1 MQMVREI
8 AKSFDR
14 DEDTVGGAVLSRDAG
29 SKDSFA
35 TLLAEMRRLQA
46 LGGSRET
53 VCKGWLSIL
62 GLLLTSREREAYG
75 MTSPQSQ

>member
-8 AKSFDR
+8 AESFGR
-14 DEDTVGGAVLSRDAG
+14 DEDEVECAVLSRDGG
-29 SKDSFA
+29 SRESFE

-46 LGGSRET
+46 LGGSREA
-53 VCKGWLSIL
+53 VCNGWMSIL

-75 MTSPQSQ
+75 ITSPQ